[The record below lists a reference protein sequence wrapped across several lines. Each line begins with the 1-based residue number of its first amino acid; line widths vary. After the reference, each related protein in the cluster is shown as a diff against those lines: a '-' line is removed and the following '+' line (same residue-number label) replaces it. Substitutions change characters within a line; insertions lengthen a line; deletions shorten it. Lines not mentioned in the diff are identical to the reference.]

1 MHRYPPAEIRD
12 RTDKSL
18 DAWWTVL
25 LADPL
30 AVRLVR
36 LVASYRR
43 ATPGRVAAL
52 AGLLGLAAAAAFAAG
67 GRGWPAVGALLFH
80 LGFVADCVAGRIA
93 RLRGDGTP
101 LSAWCGFMVHRLR
114 AIVCAVALMGGQFA
128 GTGQARYVW
137 LAALVIALD
146 LLRYLNAGQMASVRA
161 AVRRRTP
168 YALLPT
174 ASRAGRLTA
183 RLRAA
188 RIRSH
193 LISGVEFEMLVFV
206 VAPLTGWI
214 VGTTLVAGALL
225 VAFEAR
231 LVVALW
237 RATSRPAV
245 VIPAPVPQVYRS
257 LAATPA
263 IVDRPGADSSMLP
276 QGAR

>member
-1 MHRYPPAEIRD
+1 MHRYPLAEIRH

-25 LADPL
+25 LVDPF

-36 LVASYRR
+36 LVAPYRWM
-43 ATPGRVAAL
+43 TPSRLTAL
-52 AGLLGLAAAAAFAAG
+52 AGLLGLGAAVAFAAG

-93 RLRGDGTP
+93 RLRGVGTP
-101 LSAWCGFMVHRLR
+101 LGAWCGFMVHRMR
-114 AIVCAVALMGGQFA
+114 AIVCAAALMGGQYT
-128 GTGQARYVW
+128 GTGQARYLW

-161 AVRRRTP
+161 AMRRRTP
-168 YALLPT
+168 YALLPP
-174 ASRAGRLTA
+174 ASRAG

-193 LISGVEFEMLVFV
+193 LVSGIEFEMFVFV

-214 VGTTLVAGALL
+214 VGTTLVIGALL
-225 VAFEAR
+225 AAFEVR
-231 LVVALW
+231 LVVAVW
-237 RATSRPAV
+237 RAARRPAV
-245 VIPAPVPQVYRS
+245 MIPAPVPQVYRS
-257 LAATPA
+257 LAAAPA
-263 IVDRPGADSSMLP
+263 LVDRSGADSSMLP
-276 QGAR
+276 QGAG